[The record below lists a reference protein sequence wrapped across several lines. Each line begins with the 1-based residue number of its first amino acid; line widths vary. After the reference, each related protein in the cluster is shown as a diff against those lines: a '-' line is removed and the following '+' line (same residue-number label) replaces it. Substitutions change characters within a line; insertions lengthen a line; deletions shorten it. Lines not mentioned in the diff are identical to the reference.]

1 MDGSKDYDNKW
12 TKKEKAEI
20 NLLLKKYDRQKPS
33 EVHRAIRTLDLIN
46 YWKGTEFR
54 TFLLYIGMVL
64 LKNFLI
70 KEEYDH
76 FMLLCCAVIICSND
90 VYKAYL
96 PKAQEM
102 FEEYVEDHINI
113 YGIHSII
120 SNIHNLCHI
129 VDDVKQLGNLNEIS
143 TYQFENCLGDIKLK
157 LKSHKM
163 PLEQI
168 SRRLIEL
175 SSINMNSMSNFLT
188 STDQFKIIVKNRVF
202 QRNNSFVAFT
212 DITIR
217 PNVLLSSRK
226 FGDKWF
232 LTKNNVLVKMKY
244 AIIVNGEYKI
254 RGNSIQNKT
263 DFFTYPFS
271 SHYINIY
278 QSEIIEGCCE
288 DFVVD
293 SIKAK
298 MFCLEYNN
306 SGVYVF
312 IPLLHSF

>member
-1 MDGSKDYDNKW
+1 MKIYN
-12 TKKEKAEI
+12 
-20 NLLLKKYDRQKPS
+20 RQIPS
-33 EVHRAIRTLDLIN
+33 EIHRAIRTLDLIS

-54 TFLLYIGMVL
+54 TFLLYVGMVL
-64 LKNFLI
+64 LKKFLI

-76 FMLLCCAVIICSND
+76 FMLLCCAVIICSSN
-90 VYKAYL
+90 VYKTYL

-102 FEEYVEDHINI
+102 FEEYIEDHINI

-129 VDDVKQLGNLNEIS
+129 VDDVKQLGNLNDIS
-143 TYQFENCLGDIKLK
+143 TYEFENCLRHIKLK
-157 LKSHKM
+157 LKLHNK

-175 SSINMNSMSNFLT
+175 SSINSDSMSHPLT
-188 STDQFKIIVKNRVF
+188 STDQFKIIVKNRIF

-217 PNVLLSSRK
+217 PNVLLCTRK

-232 LTKNNVLVKMKY
+232 LTKDNVLVKMEY
-244 AIIVNGEYKI
+244 AIFVNDEYKI
-254 RGNSIQNKT
+254 RGKPIQDKK

-271 SHYINIY
+271 SHYINIF
-278 QSEIIEGCCE
+278 QSEIIEGCCR
-288 DFVVD
+288 DFAIE

-298 MFCLEYNN
+298 MFCLKYDN

-312 IPLLHSF
+312 IPLLHSLI